1 MLCAMDLAHLRREY
15 EDRGIDA
22 GDVAPDPI
30 AQVRLWLADAQ
41 AVGVFE
47 ANAMV
52 LSTADPEGRP
62 SGRFVLLKGLD
73 ERGFAFFTNFESA
86 KARDLD
92 QVGLAALTFGW
103 LELHRQ
109 VRVQGS
115 VERLSDEES
124 DAYFASRPQGAQIGA
139 WASPQSHVLEDRA
152 ELDRHVGE
160 ILARFREDEVPRPP
174 FWGGYLVRPDT
185 IELWQG
191 RANRLHD
198 RLRYRREDEDWVIER
213 LAP

>member
-1 MLCAMDLAHLRREY
+1 MDLAHLRREY

-22 GDVAPDPI
+22 GDVDPDPI
-30 AQVRLWLADAQ
+30 AQVRLWLHDAQ

-52 LSTADPEGRP
+52 LSTADAAGRP

-73 ERGFAFFTNFESA
+73 ERGFSFFTNYESA

-92 QVGLAALTFGW
+92 EVGLAALTIGW

-109 VRVQGS
+109 VRVSGS
-115 VERLSDEES
+115 AERLPEEES
-124 DAYFASRPQGAQIGA
+124 DAYFASRPHGAQIGA
-139 WASPQSHVLEDRA
+139 WASWQSSPLGDRA
-152 ELDRHVGE
+152 ELDVRVGE
-160 ILARFREDEVPRPP
+160 ALARFREDAVPRPP
-174 FWGGYLVRPDT
+174 FWGGYLVRPET

-198 RLRYRREDEDWVIER
+198 RLRYRRDGNAWTIER